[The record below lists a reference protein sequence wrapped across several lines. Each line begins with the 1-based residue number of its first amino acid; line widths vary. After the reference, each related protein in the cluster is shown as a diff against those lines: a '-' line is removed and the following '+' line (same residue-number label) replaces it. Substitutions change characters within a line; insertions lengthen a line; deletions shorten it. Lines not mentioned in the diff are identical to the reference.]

1 MDSRATE
8 WLQERARLQR
18 DLRTAQAEIGSLQKR
33 DEANRARAAR
43 AQERLDV
50 LTQSLRTHPPPPSH
64 GVAAPLLGA
73 GGGLCLAAGLTLTA
87 RLAAPSRLGALTS
100 LFLSFAYLGFAVPF
114 GMAVTARATTATVP
128 LAAAAALA
136 ALLTLRLAPVARAG
150 RL

>member
-64 GVAAPLLGA
+64 GVAAPLLGDA
-73 GGGLCLAAGLTLTA
+73 ATVRRLSGGGGGGGA
-87 RLAAPSRLGALTS
+87 AAP
-100 LFLSFAYLGFAVPF
+100 
-114 GMAVTARATTATVP
+114 
-128 LAAAAALA
+128 AAAAVAA
-136 ALLTLRLAPVARAG
+136 ATAEGRGSVGGGWGGSAIPDEVVPALLHDQLQREVAISRRSHPGLAPASP
-150 RL
+150 

>member
-64 GVAAPLLGA
+64 GVAAPLLGDA
-73 GGGLCLAAGLTLTA
+73 ATVRCLSGGGGGGGGA
-87 RLAAPSRLGALTS
+87 AAP
-100 LFLSFAYLGFAVPF
+100 
-114 GMAVTARATTATVP
+114 
-128 LAAAAALA
+128 AAAAVA
-136 ALLTLRLAPVARAG
+136 AATAEGRGSVGGGWGGSAIPDDVVPAILHDQLQREVAISRRSHPGLAPASP
-150 RL
+150 